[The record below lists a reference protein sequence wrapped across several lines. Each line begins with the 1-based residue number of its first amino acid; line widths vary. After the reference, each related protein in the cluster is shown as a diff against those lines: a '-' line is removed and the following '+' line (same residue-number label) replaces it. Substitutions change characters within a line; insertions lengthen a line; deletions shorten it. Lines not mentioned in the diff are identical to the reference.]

1 MKKLVTM
8 NNWWSSGLIL
18 ILLMISLGTP
28 AQERP
33 GDIIPG
39 QMIVQLKDVLDLPA
53 IERSM
58 RYSGLK
64 TTRILSARLHIVLME
79 YENRTLDQDAVLAQ
93 LKQQPQVINAQHN
106 HIIELRGAQETQPDD
121 ALFGS
126 QWNMHNTGQNSGTPG
141 ADIDALRA
149 WDITTGGVTVLG
161 DTIVVA
167 VIDGG
172 IELAHEDLNVFVNRQ
187 EIPNNGIDD
196 DGNGYIDD
204 YFGWNAYDDSPS
216 QPSSN
221 HATHVAGII
230 GAKGN
235 NGIGVSGVNWNVKT
249 LSVAGSSSIEA
260 TVVAAYSYV
269 YEMRSLYDET
279 NGEKGAFVVA
289 INGSFG
295 VNFGQPANY
304 PIWEAMIDSL
314 GAIGVLTAG
323 ATANLDTDVD
333 ENGDI
338 PTAFETP
345 YLISVTNTTKTDA
358 LYFIAGYGKNSI
370 DLGAPGTLI
379 TSSLLGNTYNVRT
392 GTSMATPHVA
402 GTIALLFSAADLVFM
417 TNYKNNPG
425 DFALLM
431 KQYILDGVDTIPSLK
446 NKTVT
451 GGRLNA
457 YNALMN
463 LLSAPRMQTNPSQLT
478 ASMLAGSSLTLD
490 LNVTNSGGDTL
501 NYTIEIIDEPGWISL
516 GAYQGMLPAGMS
528 ETVPVE
534 MNTNGLDTGF
544 YACTLRLVSE
554 ESGYVD
560 IPVTLEVY
568 TDVGV
573 DEMLSVNN
581 MVAIPNPTDG
591 KTRFIVPG
599 LATSGVSYFEIR
611 DISGRV
617 VFNKTFGQ
625 YHHQS
630 NFIDWKGTDNRGNE
644 LPDGLYL
651 VSFLNGNRKYNT
663 KLIINR

>member
-1 MKKLVTM
+1 MNKL
-8 NNWWSSGLIL
+8 WFAAFGL
-18 ILLMISLGTP
+18 ILLMIALGTT
-28 AQERP
+28 AQNSP

-39 QMIVQLKDVLDLPA
+39 QMIVQLKDISVLPS
-53 IERSM
+53 IEESM
-58 RYSGLK
+58 RYSGLR
-64 TTRILSARLHIVLME
+64 TSRILSRRLHVVLME
-79 YENRTLDQDAVLAQ
+79 YENRKLDQNAVLAQ
-93 LKQQPQVINAQHN
+93 LKQHPQVINAQHN
-106 HIIELRGAQETQPDD
+106 HIIDWRGAQETVPDD

-149 WDITTGGVTVLG
+149 WDIATGGVTVLG

-167 VIDGG
+167 IIDGG
-172 IELAHEDLNVFVNRQ
+172 IEIAHEDLNVFINRH

-204 YFGWNAYDDSPS
+204 YYGWNAYDNSPS
-216 QPSSN
+216 QPTSN
-221 HATHVAGII
+221 HATHVAGIV

-235 NGIGVSGVNWNVKT
+235 NGIGVTGVNWNVKT
-249 LSVAGSSSIEA
+249 LSVAGSSSTEA

-345 YLISVTNTTKTDA
+345 YLISVTNTTKADA
-358 LYFIAGYGKNSI
+358 LYFTAGYGKNSI

-379 TSSLLGNTYNVRT
+379 TSSLMGNTYNVRT

-417 TNYKNNPG
+417 TNYKNNPA
-425 DFALLM
+425 DFALLI
-431 KQYILDGVDTIPSLK
+431 KKYILDGVDTIPSLK

-463 LLSAPRMQTNPSQLT
+463 LLSAPRIQTSPGQIQ
-478 ASMLAGSSLTLD
+478 ASMLTNATLTLD
-490 LNVTNSGGDTL
+490 LNITNSGGDTL
-501 NYTIEIIDEPGWISL
+501 FYEALIVDNSSWISL
-516 GAYQGMLPAGMS
+516 GTYQGVLPAGMS
-528 ETVPVE
+528 ETVPVAL
-534 MNTNGLDTGF
+534 NTSGMDTGYYTSAVRIVSQNAGF
-544 YACTLRLVSE
+544 AEVPVSLVVYSNVGI
-554 ESGYVD
+554 SD
-560 IPVTLEVY
+560 DWNTASMIVT
-568 TDVGV
+568 
-573 DEMLSVNN
+573 
-581 MVAIPNPTDG
+581 PNPTNGRIRVYYSPDEG
-591 KTRFIVPG
+591 KTLQVE
-599 LATSGVSYFEIR
+599 VR
-611 DISGRV
+611 DISGRI
-617 VFNKTFGQ
+617 VFNTTTGGNGQ
-625 YHHQS
+625 TAGYFDWECTNHQ
-630 NFIDWKGTDNRGNE
+630 GAL
-644 LPDGLYL
+644 LPDGVYF
-651 VSFLNGNRKYNT
+651 VTVINGSNRKSA
-663 KLIINR
+663 KIVLQR

>member
-1 MKKLVTM
+1 MNKLWFV
-8 NNWWSSGLIL
+8 SLCF
-18 ILLMISLGTP
+18 ILLIVSLGTA
-28 AQERP
+28 AQNSP
-33 GDIIPG
+33 GEIIPG
-39 QMIVQLKDVLDLPA
+39 QMIVQLKDISALPA
-53 IERSM
+53 IEESM
-58 RYSGLK
+58 RYSGLR
-64 TTRILSARLHIVLME
+64 TSRILSRRLHIVLME
-79 YENRTLDQDAVLAQ
+79 YENIKLDQNVVLAQ

-106 HIIELRGAQETQPDD
+106 HVVDWRGAQETEPDD

-141 ADIDALRA
+141 ADIDALKA

-172 IELAHEDLNVFVNRQ
+172 IEVTHEDLNVFINRQ
-187 EIPNNGIDD
+187 EIPNNGIDE

-204 YFGWNAYDDSPS
+204 YFGWNAYDNSPS
-216 QPSSN
+216 QPTSN
-221 HATHVAGII
+221 HATHVAGIV

-235 NGIGVSGVNWNVKT
+235 NGIGVTGVNWNVKT
-249 LSVAGSSSIEA
+249 LSVAGSSSTEA

-289 INGSFG
+289 VNGSFG
-295 VNFGQPANY
+295 VNFGQPVNY

-358 LYFIAGYGKNSI
+358 LYFTAGYGQNSI

-379 TSSLLGNTYNVRT
+379 TSSLMGNTYNVRT

-431 KQYILDGVDTIPSLK
+431 KKYILDGVDTIPSLK
-446 NKTVT
+446 NKTLT

-457 YNALMN
+457 YNALIN
-463 LLSAPRMQTNPSQLT
+463 LLSAPRIQTSPGQLQ
-478 ASMLAGSSLTLD
+478 ASMLTNATLTLD
-490 LNVTNSGGDTL
+490 LNITNSGGDTL
-501 NYTIEIIDEPGWISL
+501 FYEALIEDNPTWISL
-516 GAYQGMLPAGMS
+516 GTYQGVLPAGMS
-528 ETVPVE
+528 EIVPVDI
-534 MNTNGLDTGF
+534 NTSGLDTGN
-544 YACTLRLVSE
+544 YTSAVRIVSQDAGFAE
-554 ESGYVD
+554 V
-560 IPVTLEVY
+560 PVLLEVY
-568 TDVGV
+568 TNVGIS
-573 DEMLSVNN
+573 DEWHTAS
-581 MVAIPNPTDG
+581 MVVTPNPTNGRIRIYYSAVEGNTPQIEVRDFNG
-591 KTRFIVPG
+591 RIVFH
-599 LATSGVSYFEIR
+599 ATTGGTGYAARYF
-611 DISGRV
+611 
-617 VFNKTFGQ
+617 
-625 YHHQS
+625 
-630 NFIDWKGTDNRGNE
+630 DWEFTNLQGTE
-644 LPDGLYL
+644 LPDGLYFLSL
-651 VSFLNGNRKYNT
+651 VTGKKRKSV
-663 KLIINR
+663 KIILQR